1 MTHPYLDVADDQL
14 WPKAMTLP
22 APGHID
28 PARPQ
33 AVRITRSDRIVT
45 MGSCFAQH
53 LAKRIQRGGFNYLTT
68 EAPPPGTPAEA
79 AARRNYGLFSA
90 RYGNVYTARQA
101 VQLFDRAFGHFTPQD
116 TVWSRGERFV
126 DPFRPSIEPEGHD
139 SPEAVLAD
147 AAQHLA
153 CVREAFL
160 QLDWLVLTLG
170 LTETW
175 YARTDG
181 AVYPVAPG
189 VAGGAFDPA
198 QHALANFSAFEVG
211 ADIAALRDRL
221 HAVNP
226 GARII
231 LTVSPVPLAA
241 TASDCHVWVATSY
254 SKAVL
259 RVAADE
265 AARRFDNVA
274 YFPSYE
280 IITSP
285 AASGRYFAD
294 DLRSVTEAGVNH
306 VMRVFFRHFC
316 DSAPHAPSVAAS
328 SAEAMAAGL
337 AQDMEILCDE
347 ALILS
352 ATQTEAKA
360 VPQPTS
366 TAAAPTCPPSSAAVL
381 FDEHRYLQL
390 HPDVASAVAAG
401 HFLSGAQHY
410 EMYGQKEGR
419 RIK

>member
-1 MTHPYLDVADDQL
+1 MTHPYLSAADDQL

-33 AVRITRSDRIVT
+33 ALRIGRGDRIVT

-53 LAKRIQRGGFNYLTT
+53 LAKRIQRAGFNYLTT
-68 EAPPPGTPAEA
+68 EHPAPDMPAEIA
-79 AARRNYGLFSA
+79 AQRHYGLFSA
-90 RYGNVYTARQA
+90 RYGNIYTARQA

-116 TVWSRGERFV
+116 AVWPRGERFV
-126 DPFRPSIEPEGHD
+126 DPFRPSIEPAGYE
-139 SPEAVLAD
+139 SPQAVLAD

-170 LTETW
+170 LTEAW
-175 YARTDG
+175 YARADA

-189 VAGGAFDPA
+189 VAGGHFDPA
-198 QHALANFSAFEVG
+198 RHALANFSAAEVS
-211 ADIAALRDRL
+211 ADLVALRDRL
-221 HAVNP
+221 LAVNAK
-226 GARII
+226 ARII

-241 TASDCHVWVATSY
+241 TASDCHVWVASSY

-265 AARRFDNVA
+265 AARRFENVA

-285 AASGRYFAD
+285 AAGGRYFAD
-294 DLRSVTEAGVNH
+294 DLRNVTEQGVNH

-316 DSAPHAPSVAAS
+316 DTHSQPPAVAALS
-328 SAEAMAAGL
+328 TDAVAAGL

-352 ATQTEAKA
+352 ATQA
-360 VPQPTS
+360 
-366 TAAAPTCPPSSAAVL
+366 TAPSSAPATSATRAPSAAVAI
-381 FDEHRYLQL
+381 FDEDRYLRL
-390 HPDVASAVAAG
+390 NPDVASAVAAG
-401 HFLSGAQHY
+401 QFQSGAQHY
-410 EMYGQKEGR
+410 DLYGKKEGR
-419 RIK
+419 RVR

>member
-1 MTHPYLDVADDQL
+1 MKHPYLAAADDQL

-33 AVRITRSDRIVT
+33 AVRIAHGDRIVT

-53 LAKRIQRGGFNYLTT
+53 LAKRIQRAGFNYLTT
-68 EAPPPGTPAEA
+68 EAPPPGISAEA
-79 AARRNYGLFSA
+79 AVRRNYGLFSA

-116 TVWSRGERFV
+116 TVWARGERFV

-139 SPEAVLAD
+139 SPEAVQAD

-153 CVREAFL
+153 CVRAAFL

-170 LTETW
+170 LTEAW
-175 YARTDG
+175 HAHADG

-189 VAGGAFDPA
+189 VAGGTFDPA
-198 QHALANFSAFEVG
+198 LHVLANFSASEVS

-241 TASDCHVWVATSY
+241 MASDCHVWVATSY

-285 AASGRYFAD
+285 AAGGRYFAD

-316 DSAPHAPSVAAS
+316 DNDTHVPAAAAS

-352 ATQTEAKA
+352 AIQAEARA
-360 VPQPTS
+360 APQPTATTS
-366 TAAAPTCPPSSAAVL
+366 APADTPSAAAVL
-381 FDEHRYLQL
+381 FDEQRYLQL
-390 HPDVASAVAAG
+390 NPDVASAVAGG
-401 HFLSGAQHY
+401 HFRSGAQHY
-410 EMYGQKEGR
+410 AMYGRKEGR